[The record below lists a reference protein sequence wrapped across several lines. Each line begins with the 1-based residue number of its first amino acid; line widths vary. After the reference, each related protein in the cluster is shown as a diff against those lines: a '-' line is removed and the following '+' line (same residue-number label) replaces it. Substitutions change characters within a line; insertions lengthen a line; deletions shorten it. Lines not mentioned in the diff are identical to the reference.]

1 VYERERERERDK
13 KSNQLESNTNQ
24 FERLRSVQ
32 TQTSSNDSN
41 LMKRQGMIGE
51 CGRRGGYMEI
61 CGMDKKVLPHIQPP
75 WRQPRGK
82 SMDYLV
88 N

>member
-1 VYERERERERDK
+1 
-13 KSNQLESNTNQ
+13 
-24 FERLRSVQ
+24 
-32 TQTSSNDSN
+32 
-41 LMKRQGMIGE
+41 MKRQGMIGE